1 MRFFPSLESQVDP
14 TLLTVLS
21 LSLYLL
27 FFIFPFVS
35 FVSFQTP
42 QNIITAIMQL
52 SWPDLLLF
60 TIVAVYL
67 ISAPYT
73 KVEESFNIQAIHDLI
88 YHNFDVSKVGFSTLI
103 SGSC

>member
-1 MRFFPSLESQVDP
+1 
-14 TLLTVLS
+14 
-21 LSLYLL
+21 
-27 FFIFPFVS
+27 
-35 FVSFQTP
+35 
-42 QNIITAIMQL
+42 MQL

-103 SGSC
+103 SGGC